1 MKRFLVRALQNDDL
15 RLRAVPDL
23 LAISV
28 PQFIDDGGGDGARE
42 WIQIDGRHDEHPA
55 LWAMGCSIW
64 IRVALMASLKENRQF
79 TVSSHISVIAAKV
92 TCPQV

>member
-1 MKRFLVRALQNDDL
+1 MADTTNTQLC
-15 RLRAVPDL
+15 
-23 LAISV
+23 
-28 PQFIDDGGGDGARE
+28 G
-42 WIQIDGRHDEHPA
+42 
-55 LWAMGCSIW
+55 AMGCSIW